1 MIDKKHIPTIGLIIG
16 IAGFLLNYTTTIDL
30 NGDLADTGFPIA
42 FVFIFALSVCLFI
55 YTKNLKEVHIKK
67 KEESFSTHQSQSFK
81 KPVVKN
87 YMEQKPMKK
96 ETDDMFE
103 GFK

>member
-16 IAGFLLNYTTTIDL
+16 IVGFLLNYTTFWDL
-30 NGDLADTGFPIA
+30 NSDIADTGFPIA

-55 YTKNLKEVHIKK
+55 YTKNLKEVPIKK

-81 KPVVKN
+81 KPVVQN
-87 YMEQKPMKK
+87 YMEQKPMKEESK
-96 ETDDMFE
+96 DMFE
-103 GFK
+103 DFK